1 MTRLDEQVARRLTR
15 FYIIALTVIAV
26 LSVSGLLFIKNTI
39 SNHYDDS
46 RVVNVAGRQRMLS
59 QRLIKLSL
67 LRFEGLATADSA
79 SYDSL
84 LNSWSQSHIQLRSGR
99 LNMEKVYTVRR
110 SRQLDSMFTRIE
122 PVFQSIYGGF
132 TRINSPQTTPAVK
145 KAALQAVLR
154 DEFTYLQQMNDI
166 VFQVDTESF
175 ERVRSLERI
184 EWLLTFATLLTL
196 LIEGLF
202 IFRPVVK
209 HTQHVIRRLARSEKA
224 LQMANSHMEIANHEL
239 EATNQNLAHTNRKLV
254 DTQKELLRT
263 TEEKYQLQLAEENVR
278 SAALLEGQEEER
290 RRFARELHDGIGQ
303 MLTGLK
309 LHAEKLKSTSFADEK
324 QRQRFAELCDLIAD
338 TIQTTRQ
345 VSYNLMPSTLSD
357 FGLGSTLRLLADQTT
372 RSTGISVSFMGPTD
386 TTRLSPAMEIGIYR
400 IAQEALHNAVKYAE
414 AQTIKFILQQNAQ
427 KLVLSIEDD
436 GKGFVMQQPPS
447 KDDTALPLINGLQ
460 NMRTRTRLLNGE
472 FSITSKLKKGTKV
485 RVSVNLSDNP
495 N

>member
-1 MTRLDEQVARRLTR
+1 MTQLDEQVARRLTR
-15 FYIIALTVIAV
+15 FYMIALTVIAV
-26 LSVSGLLFIKNTI
+26 LSISGLLFIKQTI

-59 QRLIKLSL
+59 QRLTKLAL
-67 LRFEGLATADSA
+67 LRIEGLATADSVA
-79 SYDSL
+79 YDSL
-84 LNSWSQSHIQLRSGR
+84 LRSWSQSHIQLRNGR
-99 LNMEKVYTVRR
+99 LNMEKVYTVRK
-110 SRQLDSMFTRIE
+110 SKLLDNMLTRIE
-122 PVFQSIYGGF
+122 PVFQAIYAGF
-132 TRINSPQTTPAVK
+132 TRINNPQTTPADK

-175 ERVRSLERI
+175 ERVRGLERI
-184 EWLLTFATLLTL
+184 EWVLTFATLLTL

-202 IFRPVVK
+202 IFRPVVN
-209 HTQHVIRRLARSEKA
+209 HTKNVIQRLARSQKA
-224 LQMANSHMEIANHEL
+224 LQMANSHLEIANHEL

-254 DTQKELLRT
+254 ETQQELLRT

-324 QRQRFAELCDLIAD
+324 QKYRFAELCDLIAD

-357 FGLGSTLRLLADQTT
+357 FGLGSTLRLLAEQST
-372 RSTGISVSFMGPTD
+372 RSTGVQVLFSGPTD
-386 TTRLSPAMEIGIYR
+386 ARRLNQAMEIGLYR

-414 AQTIKFILQQNAQ
+414 AQTIKIILQQSPQ
-427 KLVLSIEDD
+427 KLELAIEDD
-436 GKGFVMQQPPS
+436 GKGFVMKTSP
-447 KDDTALPLINGLQ
+447 KDDKLLPSINGLQ

-472 FSITSKLKKGTKV
+472 FSITSKPKKGTKV
-485 RVSVNLSDNP
+485 RVRVNLSDNP